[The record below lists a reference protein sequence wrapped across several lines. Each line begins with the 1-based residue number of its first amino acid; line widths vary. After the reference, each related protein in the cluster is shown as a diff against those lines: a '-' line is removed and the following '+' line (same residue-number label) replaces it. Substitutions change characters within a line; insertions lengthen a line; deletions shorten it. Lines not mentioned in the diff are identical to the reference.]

1 MYTVVFEEV
10 TYYNSDIMTVQAFGH
25 VELGSSG
32 PINFGPDTTFNMTQS
47 SFSSDTGTALE
58 LYVAKA
64 YISNSTFN
72 TGRTQRGLYAQYVTL
87 TVESSTFS
95 NFRVA
100 GVSSNL
106 TMINCTFSNLNTG
119 SAISMDHVNY
129 LKLHNSTV
137 FNNHA
142 SSGGGISFVG
152 ILLMI
157 TGCTFKSNTATLKG
171 GAIYASVYYLNNS
184 IISLNNSFLNNSATD
199 GGAIYL
205 DYSLNLITRNSTVYS
220 TDDVFEGNSAS
231 NSGGAVYSNISSP
244 NAVFS
249 VRNSVFHNNVA
260 AGERAGA
267 IFSAGLNVSLLIVG
281 STFVSNS
288 APSCGVMEASNHVA
302 VDFDSSSFIGNVATG
317 QLIGGGVACVR
328 NVSVSIQNSTFTY
341 NRAIVHAGVL
351 YVDNSLVSIW
361 DSTFF
366 SNSAA
371 IKGGVI
377 YTQIVA
383 SSYSIMH
390 SAFSHN
396 SAGESGGVM
405 YLNKKGSQATITGS
419 IISFNRAANRGGAFS
434 IISSSLNIT
443 GSDIYN
449 NTADK
454 GNTISACNSTV
465 LVEGLSSSVDSTQPI
480 CNLYEG
486 SVNTFNI
493 VPPHDLDSLATSSPP
508 TSTPPPSTPP
518 PSTPPPSTPP
528 PGTPPPGTPP
538 PSTPPPTSTPKT
550 TDSEQPTT
558 QDYTPNTSSQQ
569 PTQDHGTSPSSTPS
583 DTLTEHPTQN
593 RYCVEKHEQN
603 KRLTALVYTFAAI
616 IVVLVVCLIAL
627 TTKVIFDCVRA
638 RRHKYQ
644 QLQSEVSLEAITTT
658 GQVGVSVDSYQP
670 SEKNTSVKT
679 PSTDSD

>member
-1 MYTVVFEEV
+1 M
-10 TYYNSDIMTVQAFGH
+10 
-25 VELGSSG
+25 
-32 PINFGPDTTFNMTQS
+32 
-47 SFSSDTGTALE
+47 
-58 LYVAKA
+58 
-64 YISNSTFN
+64 
-72 TGRTQRGLYAQYVTL
+72 
-87 TVESSTFS
+87 
-95 NFRVA
+95 
-100 GVSSNL
+100 
-106 TMINCTFSNLNTG
+106 
-119 SAISMDHVNY
+119 
-129 LKLHNSTV
+129 
-137 FNNHA
+137 
-142 SSGGGISFVG
+142 
-152 ILLMI
+152 
-157 TGCTFKSNTATLKG
+157 
-171 GAIYASVYYLNNS
+171 
-184 IISLNNSFLNNSATD
+184 
-199 GGAIYL
+199 
-205 DYSLNLITRNSTVYS
+205 
-220 TDDVFEGNSAS
+220 
-231 NSGGAVYSNISSP
+231 
-244 NAVFS
+244 
-249 VRNSVFHNNVA
+249 
-260 AGERAGA
+260 
-267 IFSAGLNVSLLIVG
+267 
-281 STFVSNS
+281 
-288 APSCGVMEASNHVA
+288 
-302 VDFDSSSFIGNVATG
+302 
-317 QLIGGGVACVR
+317 R
-328 NVSVSIQNSTFTY
+328 NVSVSIRNSTFTY

-351 YVDNSLVSIW
+351 YIDNSLVSIW

-377 YTQIVA
+377 YTQTVA

-528 PGTPPPGTPP
+528 P
-538 PSTPPPTSTPKT
+538 SIPPPTSTPKT

-593 RYCVEKHEQN
+593 RYCVEKDEQN
-603 KRLTALVYTFAAI
+603 KRLMILVYTFAAI
-616 IVVLVVCLIAL
+616 IVVLVVSLIAL

-670 SEKNTSVKT
+670 SEKNTGVKT